1 MSSLKWT
8 ISCCKHS
15 VILSYFA
22 AKVMIF
28 IYFSMMSAAMYDYD
42 KVANE
47 QEKACS
53 FLLYLPLSHAWNIF
67 LKCLLRAW
75 SSALIMHFWSIM
87 NILSK
92 KLKVSLIAERG
103 FGRFWTISIFS
114 TIFIKLINNNN
125 NNRSIM
131 RGDDQVLILLHPI

>member
-42 KVANE
+42 KVGNE
-47 QEKACS
+47 QEKVCF
-53 FLLYLPLSHAWNIF
+53 FLLYLPLSLSHALGTYF
-67 LKCLLRAW
+67 LSAYLGHDHLL
-75 SSALIMHFWSIM
+75 
-87 NILSK
+87 
-92 KLKVSLIAERG
+92 
-103 FGRFWTISIFS
+103 
-114 TIFIKLINNNN
+114 
-125 NNRSIM
+125 
-131 RGDDQVLILLHPI
+131 